1 MVFKGP
7 GGFGR
12 IVNGIMNLIMCAVLS
27 AYVLFTVQNIPGNEA
42 LPIFTPLG
50 FFVSWVDSFCVGM
63 FIGDFVPGLAWGNKL
78 ADALHAKGKAA
89 RHFIS
94 VAVLA
99 FGMITSISFVCTWIN
114 NVQVGGMAAVIASW
128 RMVYPFLLVSGY
140 VIELISLPL
149 AMKAAK
155 AISGFDPAAAS
166 PQQ

>member
-78 ADALHAKGKAA
+78 ADALHAWGKVA

-99 FGMITSISFVCTWIN
+99 FVMITSISFVCTWIN

-128 RMVYPFLLVSGY
+128 TMVYPFLLVSGY